1 MDQKL
6 GTNIAFTIVM
16 LQGVND
22 SKDRMITVATVCIR
36 FEYSVSLCIY
46 YI

>member
-16 LQGVND
+16 LQNIND
-22 SKDRMITVATVCIR
+22 SKDRMITVATVCI
-36 FEYSVSLCIY
+36 
-46 YI
+46 

>member
-6 GTNIAFTIVM
+6 GTDIDFISVM
-16 LQGVND
+16 LQNIND

-36 FEYSVSLCIY
+36 FE
-46 YI
+46 